1 MRFQG
6 EYSFGKMVGISEA
19 DLQTQMNSTDT
30 SSHRSPTFS
39 GADNNQSGTWLA
51 AALPLLKYLNTRTLA
66 FLLFVGFAF
75 LNTTHGKDAP
85 TDKPV
90 AGVTNTERRDNG
102 YQGASAAAPL
112 ILWQFTARIVH
123 AFTAAL
129 NDPALIEYAKQQGK
143 NIPDLETT
151 PCQGAERKTSTY

>member
-1 MRFQG
+1 M
-6 EYSFGKMVGISEA
+6 KA

-30 SSHRSPTFS
+30 SYHRSPTFS
-39 GADNNQSGTWLA
+39 GADNNQSGTWLV

-85 TDKPV
+85 TDKPAV
-90 AGVTNTERRDNG
+90 GVTNAERRDNG

-112 ILWQFTARIVH
+112 TLWQFTARIVH

-129 NDPALIEYAKQQGK
+129 NDPALIEYARQQGK
-143 NIPDLETT
+143 DIPDLQTT